1 MYGVSETERTGKES
15 GPLDAESAGEKRT
28 NRVKAEEKVTL
39 LLGSVAFFLLHS
51 KESEIFL
58 DEWIASRGSVE
69 ISGTNL
75 FEIKKDVFS

>member
-1 MYGVSETERTGKES
+1 M
-15 GPLDAESAGEKRT
+15 
-28 NRVKAEEKVTL
+28 TL